1 MVSNSQTTVDI
12 TLQDI
17 IFQPDIA
24 NDRISDMYYR
34 STSPIMLTE
43 DHYFLL
49 KEDTFYEFLTYINSL
64 SIRKWRTY
72 TYAHDFALRL
82 DLKGKFEIELMG
94 HYIDSRNNIQKEWF
108 GRYMF
113 DLENYTEI
121 SLPYPEDTNCSVVS
135 FQISPIEDTF
145 IRSGKYCAKTETVK
159 EPFISLVTTTF
170 KKESY
175 VKKNIAL
182 IKSNIFDDNEYSPY
196 FQWFIIDNGRTLD
209 VKELSTDKIKIV
221 PNGNTGGAGGFT
233 RGMIETLNSGKK
245 ATHVLLMDDDVEFF
259 PQSFKRLLKLLM
271 LMRPEYSDRFIS
283 GAMLEVTE
291 KNIQHEDVGVFRPDA
306 SHGPYKPRYD
316 LNLWDSVV
324 RNEEPVPEDLH
335 QYAGW
340 WYCCIPVST
349 ASGSNLP
356 LPFFVRG
363 DDVEYS
369 IRNSAKFITMNG
381 ICIWH
386 EGFGGKFSSSME
398 FYQVH
403 RNDLILTAIHDKL
416 SDVQVL
422 ERIRILF
429 WDEIYKFNY
438 KGAELLL
445 DALED
450 FLKGPEFIES
460 LDGEKC
466 MKEKSA
472 KDNKLIPMTDK
483 VRRYVDYGR
492 LYEFVPMDK
501 WKKFIYDH
509 TCNGQKR
516 ILYSDFTKVG
526 VIPYGWG
533 NYPAKQSFASVIY
546 AIDPIKDAYVE
557 YRRSIKDF
565 KRLSKRFKTLKA
577 RYLSE
582 YETISK
588 KYKAKE
594 KTFESEEFWK
604 KYLKMNKAEEKPA
617 KNGAGPA
624 NSHKNKK

>member
-1 MVSNSQTTVDI
+1 MVSNSAKILDI

-24 NDRISDMYYR
+24 DDRTTGMYYR
-34 STSPIMLTE
+34 GMSPILLTE
-43 DHYFLL
+43 NHDFLL
-49 KEDTFYEFLTYINSL
+49 REESFYEFLTYINSL
-64 SIRKWRTY
+64 SVRKWRTY
-72 TYAHDFALRL
+72 TFAHDFTLKL
-82 DLKGKFEIELMG
+82 DLKGKFAIELMG
-94 HYIDSRNNIQKEWF
+94 HYVDSRNNIQKEWL

-113 DLENYTEI
+113 DLDDYTEI

-135 FQISPIEDTF
+135 FQISPIEDTL
-145 IRSGKYCAKTETVK
+145 IRSGKYCAKTETVN
-159 EPFISLVTTTF
+159 EPFISLITATF
-170 KKESY
+170 QKESY
-175 VKKNIAL
+175 IRKNIAL
-182 IKSNIFDDNEYSPY
+182 IQSNLFDDKEYAPY
-196 FQWFIIDNGRTLD
+196 FQWFIVDNGRTLD

-221 PNGNTGGAGGFT
+221 PNSNTGGSGGFT
-233 RGMIETLNSGKK
+233 RGMIETLDNGRK

-271 LMRPEYSDRFIS
+271 LIRPEYSGCFIS
-283 GAMLEVTE
+283 GAMLEAAE
-291 KNIQHEDVGVFRPDA
+291 KNVQHEDVGVFRLDA

-316 LNLWDSVV
+316 LALWDNVV

-340 WYCCIPVST
+340 WYCCIPAST
-349 ASGSNLP
+349 ANGSNLP

-369 IRNSAKFITMNG
+369 IRNRARFITMNG

-403 RNDLILTAIHDKL
+403 RNDLILTAIHDGL
-416 SDVQVL
+416 RDVQVL

-429 WDEIYKFNY
+429 WDEMYRFNY

-450 FLKGPEFIES
+450 FLKGPEFIEN
-460 LDGEKC
+460 LDGETC
-466 MKEKSA
+466 MKEKAA

-483 VRRYVDYGR
+483 VRESADFDR
-492 LYEFVPMDK
+492 LYELVPMGR

-516 ILYSDFTKVG
+516 ILLPGFTKAG

-533 NYPAKQSFASVIY
+533 NYPARQSFASVIY
-546 AIDPIKDAYVE
+546 AIDPVKGTYVE
-557 YRRSIKDF
+557 YRRSLKEF
-565 KRLSKRFKTLKA
+565 KRLSRRFHELWE
-577 RYLSE
+577 RYQNE
-582 YETISK
+582 YEAVARR
-588 KYKAKE
+588 YKEKE
-594 KTFESEEFWK
+594 KTFESKDFWME
-604 KYLKMNKAEEKPA
+604 YLKRQGE
-617 KNGAGPA
+617 
-624 NSHKNKK
+624 